1 MTEEE
6 QCVAGTIALALVS
19 ISLGAVG
26 QFLLKVGVNRIGGI
40 AFKRAE
46 LVSTVGK
53 IATQPFIVVGILLFV
68 LSMVIWLAVLSK
80 MELSRAYPM
89 VSISYVLVA
98 LMARYFLGEPLA
110 WIRLIGIA
118 VILVGVILVNV

>member
-1 MTEEE
+1 LV
-6 QCVAGTIALALVS
+6 VAGTIALALIS

-40 AFKRAE
+40 AFKRSE
-46 LVSTVGK
+46 LVGTVWR
-53 IATQPFIVVGILLFV
+53 IASQPYIVVGIALFV
-68 LSMVIWLAVLSK
+68 LSMVMWLGVLSK

-98 LMARYFLGEPLA
+98 LMAVVFLGETITATRAL
-110 WIRLIGIA
+110 GIL
-118 VILVGVILVNV
+118 VILVGVVLVNV